1 MSESFLSFA
10 SSSSFRNTLITRNLV
25 PYNVPGTFSPQISD
39 INYET
44 ILTVA
49 NVIDSP
55 NDLVRTNKQANILYP
70 LNEYGPEK
78 GFRKPLNL
86 NGPPLP
92 VEPNKGPYDPNDTAI
107 DLVNEFFIDA
117 AYVQNNFGPEG
128 GYKNLITITDITTT
142 QKSYLPYWDPPTFV
156 PSVYSPYD
164 ILFNS
169 NPTGNNGS
177 LSQDSY
183 IAKIG
188 ATQLK
193 GYFEDRVAR
202 EVQLLTTGRI
212 NLNSFSDPFST
223 SLIATGKQPLIEKN
237 WKITVPEN
245 LITAAVSFSNRLSGT
260 YFPASFIPG
269 DYFDN
274 TEPKNS
280 KAEKGLNV
288 VNNLTGGLLGPILNK
303 YRNPSE
309 IFVANTGNGQRSA
322 LFSTLDYNKYRPDYN
337 RGIIQTITTGISN
350 LLNPDKPN
358 IGGYY
363 VGSSTVD
370 PSKVVSP
377 PNQLPVSSNG
387 EQIDTLVYGP
397 SELGI
402 LFEGNQTQINF
413 GLKAKSYTN
422 SGAIDGEFVWTSPK
436 YKDNAGSH
444 VAPGGTIGSSDGEFN
459 VVEAN
464 YNKNLS
470 TNITFKEGSI
480 LDQTQRIIQ
489 SADNLQGESR
499 LKHVGNAI
507 NQVSKVFNDGYK
519 ELTKGSQV
527 LSYKDQSDGTEAGI
541 EYCRVFQKDTPYF
554 TYADLQKTDGITTA
568 GRGFTY
574 SVFDNTY
581 NLNIAPLKNPGSTNI
596 IDNKVKKY
604 MFSIENLAWRTSDRP
619 GFTYDE
625 LPVCEKGPNGGRI
638 MWFPPYDISF
648 SDNSKPDFNATNF
661 LGRPEPI
668 YTYKNTS
675 RSGTLKWKIV
685 VDNPASLNT
694 IIEKQLANTPK
705 EKLDSIIDSFFAGCM
720 KYDLYELG
728 IKFNTI
734 PTKDLFTYQEI
745 LNNPRL
751 TEEEFGE
758 VLKNIPVENT
768 NTKPEAKVES
778 QNSGGNENSLANDKF
793 EDPFK
798 SFEGLGFYFF
808 NDIPFG
814 EPATSANADFDF
826 YIKEYEDKFYQPT
839 INNAPASVYVGTGN
853 NKKTYTKDQIPN
865 FFNDVVK
872 GNFAKFSK
880 EFLAGMEEV
889 VIKRK
894 GTVKIQLQGS
904 ASAVAAEDYNVRL
917 SQRRISAIQQWIEKQ
932 KFSDGTTY
940 KDYIGKQ
947 ILYTKI
953 EPKGENETIPKGE
966 NGGNFEEVNCRVL
979 PRETAN
985 GKASKNAVVNSI
997 PAMACRRVILKSI
1010 SAEIPPPQPV
1020 TTTTTTIAP
1029 NIPVTGVTITPT
1041 KPIPQVDVQQKI
1053 KEGISKKV
1061 LRQLFSEC
1069 DYFQVIKETNPMV
1082 YDTFKEKIKYFSPA
1096 FHSMTPEGLNARLTF
1111 LNQCMRPGQTIP
1123 VIGPD
1128 GRPKYNDALNTSFG
1142 APPILVLRV
1151 GDFYHSKIVPTSL
1164 DITYEPLIFDLNPE
1178 GIGIQPMV
1186 AQVNLSFNII
1196 GGMGLKEPVEQL
1208 QNALSFN
1215 YYANTEIYDER
1226 ATPTEDVSAR
1236 DKYVVEQIL
1245 NRQKTVSSNSV
1256 DNQKEKKGGT
1266 AIGNI
1271 LTTIFEDNGNIQSG
1285 EIEYNELFKELS
1297 DKTNKYYKTINNQL
1311 RTIQNT
1317 SNYGILQLVGFK
1329 RNYSKG
1335 KILFYSE
1342 DSATDV
1348 RIYGKPY
1355 DVENRIDSLTKNII
1369 NDIEDD
1375 KDPIMSRLAQ
1385 VPNIPK
1391 SAIRDVRDKLKSL
1404 TNSKKNELNQT
1415 IIEPIN
1421 EMTKYQEDYVLT
1433 LKKVDAIIYDTIS
1446 PSGIKNGA
1454 DGQKLETGDIMV
1466 FEITEIDGGSNF
1478 QKMEEQYKTKVGEQL
1493 NSYEQL
1499 LMTKEISFE
1508 ANYIEDE
1515 TSFFPLSDKLSGNE
1529 NCRFYM
1535 LWSDTFVKDDKYQ
1548 IFSNDLL
1555 NLEKVKLN
1563 TYLENELKKTLENLK
1578 KLYKEEFDLEIK
1590 KFDDYE
1596 KSPEYLIYDKFEL
1609 EPIETKL
1616 AYTTE
1621 VTVDKNRKKT
1631 IMKSV
1636 YSDKNK
1642 NFDNVFNDKVK
1653 FN

>member
-10 SSSSFRNTLITRNLV
+10 SSSSFRNTLIARNLA
-25 PYNVPGTFSPQISD
+25 PYNVPGSFSPQTSNV
-39 INYET
+39 NYET
-44 ILTVA
+44 NLTVS

-55 NDLVRTNKQANILYP
+55 NDLVSTNNQANNLYP
-70 LNEYGPEK
+70 LNEYGPEG
-78 GFRKPLNL
+78 GFPNPLNL
-86 NGPPLP
+86 AGPPLP
-92 VEPNKGPYDPNDTAI
+92 VESNKGPYDPNDTVI
-107 DLVNEFFIDA
+107 DLANEFFIDA
-117 AYVQNNFGPEG
+117 AYIQNNYGPEG
-128 GYKNLITITDITTT
+128 GYKSLATITDIVAT
-142 QKSYLPYWDPPTFV
+142 QKLYLPYWDPPTFV
-156 PSVYSPYD
+156 PSFYSPYD
-164 ILFNS
+164 ILFSS
-169 NPTGNNGS
+169 NPGGSGGS

-193 GYFEDRVAR
+193 GYFEDRIAR
-202 EVQLLTTGRI
+202 EVELLTIGRV
-212 NLNSFSDPFST
+212 NLSSLSDPFSA
-223 SLIATGKQPLIEKN
+223 SLIATGKQPLVEKN
-237 WKITVPEN
+237 WRITVPEN
-245 LITAAVSFSNRLSGT
+245 PIPAAVSFANRLSGT

-280 KAEKGLNV
+280 NAEGALNV
-288 VNNLTGGLLGPILNK
+288 VNNLTGGFLGPILNK

-358 IGGYY
+358 TGGYY

-370 PSKVVSP
+370 PSKVESP
-377 PNQLPVSSNG
+377 PNQLPVAPDG
-387 EQIDTLVYGP
+387 KQVDTLVYGP

-402 LFEGNQTQINF
+402 LYEGNQTQINF

-422 SGAIDGEFVWTSPK
+422 SGTIDGEFVWTSPK
-436 YKDNAGSH
+436 YKDNAGFH
-444 VAPGGTIGSSDGEFN
+444 VAPGGAPTSLDNEFN
-459 VVEAN
+459 IVEAN

-480 LDQTQRIIQ
+480 LDQTQRLIEA
-489 SADNLQGESR
+489 ADNLQGEAR

-527 LSYKDQSDGTEAGI
+527 LSYKNQSDGTEAGI
-541 EYCRVFQKDTPYF
+541 EYCRIFQKDTPYF

-568 GRGFTY
+568 GRGFSY

-581 NLNIAPLKNPGSTNI
+581 NLNIAPLRNPGSTNI
-596 IDNKVKKY
+596 VDNKVKKY

-638 MWFPPYDISF
+638 MWFPPYDLSF
-648 SDNSKPDFNATNF
+648 SDNSKPDFNATSF

-675 RSGTLKWKIV
+675 RSGTLKWKIL
-685 VDNPASLNT
+685 VDNPSSLNT
-694 IIEKQLANTPK
+694 IIEKQLANIPK
-705 EKLDSIIDSFFAGCM
+705 ERLDSIVDSFFAGCM
-720 KYDLYELG
+720 KYDIYELG

-751 TEEEFGE
+751 TEEEYGE
-758 VLKNIPVENT
+758 VLKNIPAENPV
-768 NTKPEAKVES
+768 KDPESKVET
-778 QNSGGNENSLANDKF
+778 QNTGGNENTTAADTF

-798 SFEGLGFYFF
+798 KLQGLGFYFY

-814 EPATSANADFDF
+814 EPSTSARTDFDF

-839 INNAPASVYVGTGN
+839 INNAPASVYVGSGT
-853 NKKTYTKDQIPN
+853 NKKTYSKDSIPT

-872 GNFAKFSK
+872 GNFTKFSK
-880 EFLAGMEEV
+880 EFLEGMEEV

-894 GTVKIQLQGS
+894 GTVKIELQGS
-904 ASAVAAEDYNVRL
+904 ASAVAGEDYNVRL
-917 SQRRISAIQQWIEKQ
+917 SQRRISAVQQWIEKQ
-932 KFSDGTTY
+932 KFSDGTSY

-953 EPKGENETIPKGE
+953 EPKGEQLTIPKSE
-966 NGGNFEEVNCRVL
+966 TTFDEVNCNVL
-979 PRETAN
+979 PRETTN
-985 GKASKNAVVNSI
+985 NKATANAVVNSL
-997 PAMACRRVILKSI
+997 PAMACRRVILKAI
-1010 SAEIPPPQPV
+1010 SAEIPPPPPI
-1020 TTTTTTIAP
+1020 TTTTTTTPPPPPI
-1029 NIPVTGVTITPT
+1029 TGETLTII
-1041 KPIPQVDVQQKI
+1041 KPIPSVDIQQKI

-1123 VIGPD
+1123 VIGTD

-1164 DITYEPLIFDLNPE
+1164 DISYEPLLYDLNPE
-1178 GIGIQPMV
+1178 GIGIQPMIANV
-1186 AQVNLSFNII
+1186 TMAFNII

-1245 NRQKTVSSNSV
+1245 KRQNTVSTNSV
-1256 DNQKEKKGGT
+1256 DNQTPQKGGD

-1271 LTTIFEDNGNIQSG
+1271 LTTILEDNGNIQSG
-1285 EIEYNELFKELS
+1285 EIEYIALFKELS
-1297 DKTNKYYKTINNQL
+1297 DNTNKYFKTINNQL

-1317 SNYGILQLVGFK
+1317 TNYGILQLVGYEK
-1329 RNYSKG
+1329 NYVDG
-1335 KILFYSE
+1335 KIFDYS
-1342 DSATDV
+1342 DNSGINTK
-1348 RIYGKPY
+1348 IYGKPEF
-1355 DVENRIDSLTKNII
+1355 VEQRIQSLTNNVIG
-1369 NDIEDD
+1369 DIKDD
-1375 KDPIMSRLAQ
+1375 KDPIMSKLVL
-1385 VPNIPK
+1385 VPNIPN
-1391 SAIRDVRDKLKSL
+1391 SAIREVRDKLKSL
-1404 TNSKKNELNQT
+1404 TQSKQNDLNQFV
-1415 IIEPIN
+1415 IEPIN
-1421 EMTKYQEDYVLT
+1421 EMTKYQEEYVQT
-1433 LKKVDAIIYDTIS
+1433 LKKVDAILYDTIS
-1446 PSGIKNGA
+1446 PTGIKNGV
-1454 DGQKLETGDIMV
+1454 DGVKLDTGDV
-1466 FEITEIDGGSNF
+1466 KVYELTEIDGVSDF
-1478 QKMEEQYKTKVGEQL
+1478 SKMVDLYKNKVGESL
-1493 NSYEQL
+1493 NKFEQL
-1499 LMTKEISFE
+1499 LITTEISFSE
-1508 ANYIEDE
+1508 NYIKDE
-1515 TSFFPLSDKLSGNE
+1515 TSFYPISEKLTGTE

-1535 LWSDTFVKDDKYQ
+1535 MYADTFVNEEKYQ
-1548 IFSNDLL
+1548 IFSNELL

-1563 TYLENELKKTLENLK
+1563 TYLENEIKKTLEDLK
-1578 KLYKEEFDLEIK
+1578 KLYKEEFDAEIK
-1590 KFDDYE
+1590 KFDEYQA
-1596 KSPEYLIYDKFEL
+1596 SPEYLIYDKFEL
-1609 EPIETKL
+1609 ETVETKL

-1621 VTVDKNRKKT
+1621 VTVDKNEKKS

-1636 YSDKNK
+1636 YSNTNGNFNK
-1642 NFDNVFNDKVK
+1642 TFNKKVK